1 MSNGEETL
9 PSLGMEALIK
19 NPVLREMARD
29 EIMSFNMKQSTM
41 ETNTN
46 KQMNKEI
53 TSIYN
58 NILYRIKNPELDI
71 HGKIIPYIFMP
82 VSIQGAG
89 KTTLYNKINAELQTL
104 NNTEIIGMAS
114 ADTYMPK
121 QFNFKL
127 LKECHRK
134 CIEDTLKLIKSG
146 KHCFLDNLNGLAH
159 FRTIYKLIC
168 DVHGSILVPYIIY
181 PDKWLVCKEA
191 DSDEEFLKTI
201 ISRCDNRYKL
211 GGKYI
216 DKDIIMRTIN
226 SIRND
231 YSINGNNIKLWLN
244 SFPNPSYIPGF
255 NIVDSQYI
263 LRNNIIDKMVDEH
276 LRDIRLINRKEDVL
290 NKHIQRGIENHI
302 TLIDSS
308 EMTHEIELKIKDF
321 TLDGF
326 KLPISKGIGRYVNE
340 DNEDT
345 IFIVLEWEYGNK
357 LRKSIGL
364 KEKDFHITLM
374 WSGKYNI
381 TNVCKNITTIN
392 W

>member
-1 MSNGEETL
+1 MSKETL
-9 PSLGMEALIK
+9 PSPGIESFIE
-19 NPVLREMARD
+19 NPVLREMARN
-29 EIMSFNMKQSTM
+29 EIKSFNKQSPSTPI
-41 ETNTN
+41 ETIL
-46 KQMNKEI
+46 NKEMSI
-53 TSIYN
+53 IYN
-58 NILYRIKNPELDI
+58 DILYKIKNPILDDN
-71 HGKIIPYIFMP
+71 GKVIPYIFMP
-82 VSIQGAG
+82 ISIQGVG
-89 KTTLYNKINAELQTL
+89 KTTLYNNIKAYLQTINMSDKL
-104 NNTEIIGMAS
+104 SIAS

-134 CIEDTLKLIKSG
+134 CIEDLVKIIKSG
-146 KHCFLDNLNGLAH
+146 QHCFLDNLNGLAY

-168 DVHGSILVPYIIY
+168 QTYGAILVPYIIY
-181 PDKWLVCKEA
+181 GDKWLLCN
-191 DSDEEFLKTI
+191 EEDIDKDFLKTI

-216 DKDIIMRTIN
+216 DKDTLMKTIT

-231 YSINGNNIKLWLN
+231 YSINGNNSETWLN
-244 SFPNPSYIPGF
+244 SFPNPPYIPGF

-263 LRNNIIDKMVDEH
+263 FRNNIMDKMVDKH
-276 LRDIRLINRKEDVL
+276 IKDNKIINRSEDL
-290 NKHIQRGIENHI
+290 LHKYIQRGIENHI
-302 TLIDSS
+302 TVIDSS

-345 IFIVLEWEYGNK
+345 IFIILEWEYGNK
-357 LRKSIGL
+357 LRRSIGL
-364 KEKDFHITLM
+364 KDKDFHITLM

-381 TNVCKNITTIN
+381 NNVCKSITN
-392 W
+392 LYVN

>member
-1 MSNGEETL
+1 ME
-9 PSLGMEALIK
+9 SLII
-19 NPVLREMARD
+19 NPVMREMVR
-29 EIMSFNMKQSTM
+29 N
-41 ETNTN
+41 
-46 KQMNKEI
+46 EI
-53 TSIYN
+53 TSFNKQPQSTPMETIMNNEMNDIYTD
-58 NILYRIKNPELDI
+58 ILNRIKNPKLDVQ
-71 HGKIIPYIFMP
+71 GNIIPCIFMP

-89 KTTLYNKINAELQTL
+89 KTTLYNTLKQTLQTL
-104 NNTEIIGMAS
+104 NKSDIIGMAS

-134 CIEDTLKLIKSG
+134 CIEDTVKIIKSG
-146 KHCFLDNLNGLAH
+146 RHCFLDNLNGLAH

-168 DVHGSILVPYIIY
+168 DTYGSILVPYIIY
-181 PDKWLVCKEA
+181 ADKWLVCKE
-191 DSDEEFLKTI
+191 DDIDKEFLETI

-216 DKDIIMRTIN
+216 DKNIIMRTIN

-231 YSINGNNIKLWLN
+231 YSINGNNIDLWLN
-244 SFPNPSYIPGF
+244 SFPNPSYIPGL
-255 NIVDSQYI
+255 NTVESQYI
-263 LRNNIIDKMVDEH
+263 LRNNIIDAMVDKH
-276 LRDIRLINRKEDVL
+276 LRDIRLINRTEDVL

-302 TLIDSS
+302 TLINSC
-308 EMTHEIELKIKDF
+308 EMTPEIELKIKDF

-345 IFIVLEWEYGNK
+345 IFIVLDWKYGNK
-357 LRKSIGL
+357 LRRSLGL

-381 TNVCKNITTIN
+381 TNI
-392 W
+392 

>member
-1 MSNGEETL
+1 MSKIEETL
-9 PSLGMEALIK
+9 PSHGIEAFIR
-19 NPVLREMARD
+19 NPVMREMARN
-29 EIMSFNMKQSTM
+29 EIKSFNNKQPQSTPM
-41 ETNTN
+41 ETLLNN
-46 KQMNKEI
+46 EMND
-53 TSIYN
+53 IYTD
-58 NILYRIKNPELDI
+58 ILNRIKNPKIDDN
-71 HGKIIPYIFMP
+71 GKVIPYIFMP
-82 VSIQGAG
+82 ISIQGAG
-89 KTTLYNKINAELQTL
+89 KTTLYNKLKQYLQTL
-104 NNTEIIGMAS
+104 NKSDKLGMAS

-121 QFNFKL
+121 KFNFKL

-134 CIEDTLKLIKSG
+134 CIEDILKHIKSG
-146 KHCFLDNLNGLAH
+146 RHCFLDNLNGLAH

-168 DVHGSILVPYIIY
+168 DVYGSILVPYIIY
-181 PDKWLVCKEA
+181 PDKWLVCKDA
-191 DSDEEFLKTI
+191 NSDKEFLKTI

-216 DKDIIMRTIN
+216 DEDIIMGTIN

-231 YSINGNNIKLWLN
+231 YSINGNNIELWLN
-244 SFPNPSYIPGF
+244 SFPNPLYIPGL

-276 LRDIRLINRKEDVL
+276 LTDLRLINRKEDIL

-308 EMTHEIELKIKDF
+308 EMTSELELKIKDF

-345 IFIVLEWEYGNK
+345 IFIVLDWEYGNK
-357 LRKSIGL
+357 LRRSVGL

-381 TNVCKNITTIN
+381 TNVCKNASTIN